1 MGALA
6 KTVSDTFNVLVDE
19 IRLKRILCVHVLRTR
34 KTCQLGTIFQ
44 AESCKAQGKQ
54 YTEAEKKDFFLSAV
68 KNGETLLIH
77 YLQTIQL
84 LGNQVSWA
92 AVVEH
97 AISFDSTH

>member
-1 MGALA
+1 MDQPLA
-6 KTVSDTFNVLVDE
+6 EVMVTLTAAIADV
-19 IRLKRILCVHVLRTR
+19 
-34 KTCQLGTIFQ
+34 
-44 AESCKAQGKQ
+44 KAQGKQ